1 MEQNINLPATYQAEP
16 EYHAPAPAPASYFTD
31 MAAFEGAQRV
41 AKMLAASDMVPKQ
54 YQNNVANTVLALEVA
69 LQTKSSPFFVMQ
81 NLNVIQGK
89 PGWNAQFIAAL
100 LNASGRFR
108 GGLRYETDDDD
119 NPTRCRVWAVEAATG
134 ERLNGPT
141 VTLEMA
147 RKEGWTNRPGSKWQT
162 MPEVMLGYRAV
173 TFFGRRFAPDL
184 LLGMRT
190 DDELDDIGELPQPR
204 SARQPPRGGGLEAA
218 AEAVPASGAAAINA
232 LLEGDA
238 PTTCHSE
245 RSEES
250 PAEIERPRQEAG
262 DASSP
267 AAPQHDRNDGDG
279 KAEPP
284 EGETPAEADA
294 GLPENLKRYLE
305 AKEGKKPRRPA
316 EPQQQTLPAGE
327 PEEIA
332 EYRAAARKCMDE
344 IDGIDDPEAL
354 KNWWQRRDYKRLT
367 DELGG
372 MNSEW
377 HRAVAEHVQGRI
389 RELEAKR

>member
-1 MEQNINLPATYQAEP
+1 MEQNNNLPTTCQPEP
-16 EYHAPAPAPASYFTD
+16 AYHAPAPAPVPASYFTD

-41 AKMLAASDMVPKQ
+41 AKMLAASDMVPNQ
-54 YQNNVANTVLALEVA
+54 YRNNVANTVLALEVA

-100 LNASGRFR
+100 LNSSGRFR

-190 DDELDDIGELPQPR
+190 DDELYDIGGPGPQTPPSTLNTPNS
-204 SARQPPRGGGLEAA
+204 SAAAIDALIDAA
-218 AEAVPASGAAAINA
+218 AE
-232 LLEGDA
+232 
-238 PTTCHSE
+238 PTA
-245 RSEES
+245 EES
-250 PAEIERPRQEAG
+250 PEVA
-262 DASSP
+262 DAVV
-267 AAPQHDRNDGDG
+267 D
-279 KAEPP
+279 AEPANPQPDPLENLPPNLAKYLEERKGEAPRPIRPP
-284 EGETPAEADA
+284 EPEPEQAALPLTPAEPEQTPPSTLNTPLSQDYRQNAKVFLADIDSKTSLSELRWWTDKIGPDTLEGQLGGKDSEFYQQVMDRLRERTA
-294 GLPENLKRYLE
+294 KFEQKLKR
-305 AKEGKKPRRPA
+305 K
-316 EPQQQTLPAGE
+316 
-327 PEEIA
+327 
-332 EYRAAARKCMDE
+332 
-344 IDGIDDPEAL
+344 
-354 KNWWQRRDYKRLT
+354 
-367 DELGG
+367 
-372 MNSEW
+372 
-377 HRAVAEHVQGRI
+377 
-389 RELEAKR
+389 